1 MRPRCS
7 LFVLVVLTLAA
18 SAAAASGRPRSA
30 APVVIRPQWR
40 LLARGIQSVAQDGRY
55 VFLVNAYPAPSLTG
69 TIIDE
74 RTRGRR
80 KVSEPGC
87 NFAAMGGGWLLL
99 TCSQSLV
106 LYRLSDGHRQVIP
119 PDPEYRSCQ
128 AGPPLCSES
137 PDAIG
142 RDWIEW
148 VRSVQGGPCCSFT
161 SYRYQRVGTT
171 QMADDPT
178 TTTTVPDLNTPS
190 LVGEVCKPLKT
201 PVSYN
206 DHAHGRGSLSFDGG
220 FAFASA
226 LLPPN
231 PNPDFVNN
239 NSGQETFLERCG
251 TNLHQR
257 IGNNPTTNA
266 LAVMWPGD
274 GGPLIGLSLPRLRW
288 LLVQPSA
295 NMTTPAQV
303 VLTAA
308 QQLVLDSSQRVWAA
322 PIPSV
327 ANP

>member
-1 MRPRCS
+1 MRPRCW
-7 LFVLVVLTLAA
+7 LFVLGVLTLAA
-18 SAAAASGRPRSA
+18 SAAAASGQPRSA
-30 APVVIRPQWR
+30 GPVVVRPQWR
-40 LLARGIQSVAQDGRY
+40 LLARGVQSVAQDGRY

-74 RTRGRR
+74 RTGGRR
-80 KVSEPGC
+80 KVSEAGC
-87 NFAAMGGGWLLL
+87 NFAAMGGGWLLF
-99 TCSQSLV
+99 TCSPSLV
-106 LYRLSDGHRQVIP
+106 LYTLSDGHQQVIP
-119 PDPEYRSCQ
+119 PDPEYQSCQ
-128 AGPPLCSES
+128 SGPCFEG

-142 RDWIEW
+142 RYWIEW
-148 VRSVQGGPCCSFT
+148 VRHVQGGPCCSFT
-161 SYRYQRVGTT
+161 GYRYQRIGTT

-178 TTTTVPDLNTPS
+178 TTTTVPDLNTAS
-190 LVGEVCKPLKT
+190 LVRKVCTPLKT
-201 PVSYN
+201 PLSYN
-206 DHAHGRGSLSFDGG
+206 DHAHGLGSLSFDGG
-220 FAFASA
+220 FALAST

-239 NSGQETFLERCG
+239 SSGEETLLERCG

-257 IGNNPTTNA
+257 IGNDSTMNA
-266 LAVMWPGD
+266 HAVMWPGD
-274 GGPLIGLSLPRLRW
+274 GGPLIGLSLPRPRW

-303 VLTAA
+303 VLTAD